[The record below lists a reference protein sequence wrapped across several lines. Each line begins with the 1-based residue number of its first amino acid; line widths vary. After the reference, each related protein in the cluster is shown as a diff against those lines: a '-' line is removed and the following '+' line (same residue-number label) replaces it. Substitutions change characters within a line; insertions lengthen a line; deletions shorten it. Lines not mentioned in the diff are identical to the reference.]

1 MKLIECVPNFSEGR
15 RPEVVGAIRD
25 AIAAV
30 EGVTILDASSDES
43 HNRSVITFVVPMEHA
58 VQAAFEGIR
67 AAAERIDL
75 RQHTGEHPRIGAADV
90 VPFVP
95 LEDSTMDDCI
105 ELARQLGAR
114 VGKELEI
121 PVFLYERA
129 ASTPARKN
137 LADVRR
143 GQFEGLRDELGTN
156 PERVPD
162 FGPNAIHA
170 SAGAVAIGARPF
182 LVAYNVYLGDAA
194 NLALAKS
201 IAKQVRESSGGF
213 KAVKGLGLEVDGQAQ
228 VSMNLVD
235 TDQTALHTVFDF
247 IAAKAKEEGV
257 DVSWSEIIGLVPERV
272 LFDSAKDHLKLRDF
286 TPDQVLER
294 QVARA
299 MRASSDA
306 SASAAQHGSSPS
318 RTANE
323 FLAAIASS
331 DPVPGGGSV
340 SAYAGALA
348 SALVRMVAG
357 LTIGRKKYASV
368 EPEMTIVASNAD
380 ALAESLSQLVER
392 DADAYAKVSAAYKL
406 PKEPDSAMAQRSS
419 AITESLLFAA
429 EVPLETARLCAQ
441 AAELAVSVAAKGN
454 SNAVTDAGVAA
465 LLASAGC
472 RGAAFNVRINVASL
486 EDRSAGK
493 HLEDEAR
500 SLVEKTEA
508 FAKEACALVEQA
520 LSN

>member
-1 MKLIECVPNFSEGR
+1 
-15 RPEVVGAIRD
+15 
-25 AIAAV
+25 
-30 EGVTILDASSDES
+30 
-43 HNRSVITFVVPMEHA
+43 
-58 VQAAFEGIR
+58 
-67 AAAERIDL
+67 
-75 RQHTGEHPRIGAADV
+75 
-90 VPFVP
+90 
-95 LEDSTMDDCI
+95 MDDCI
-105 ELARQLGAR
+105 ELARQLGKR
-114 VGKELEI
+114 VGEELQI

-129 ASTPARKN
+129 ASAPSRKN

-156 PERVPD
+156 PDRVPD
-162 FGPNAIHA
+162 FGPNAIHP

-182 LVAYNVYLGDAA
+182 LVAYNVYLGGAA
-194 NLALAKS
+194 NLPLAKS

-247 IAAKAKEEGV
+247 IAAKARDEGV
-257 DVSWSEIIGLVPERV
+257 DVTWSEIIGLVPERV
-272 LFDSAKDHLKLRDF
+272 LFESAKDHLKLRDF

-299 MRASSDA
+299 MRASTEA
-306 SASAAQHGSSPS
+306 SAIAPQNTGSSQT
-318 RTANE
+318 TAQE

-368 EPEMTIVASNAD
+368 EPEMTVIASNAD
-380 ALAESLSQLVER
+380 TLAESLSRLVER
-392 DADAYAKVSAAYKL
+392 DADAYARVSAAYKL
-406 PKEPDSAMAQRSS
+406 PKEPEGAMAERKKQ
-419 AITESLLFAA
+419 ITDSLLFAA

-441 AAELAVSVAAKGN
+441 AAALATSVAAKGN

-472 RGAAFNVRINVASL
+472 RGAAFNVRINIASL
-486 EDRSAGK
+486 DDRSAGQ
-493 HLEDEAR
+493 HLADEAR
-500 SLVEKTEA
+500 DLVDKTEGY
-508 FAKEACALVEQA
+508 AKEACALVEQA

>member
-15 RPEVVGAIRD
+15 RPEVVAAIRD

-43 HNRSVITFVVPMEHA
+43 HNRSVITFVAPIEHA
-58 VQAAFEGIR
+58 VHAAFEGMR
-67 AAAERIDL
+67 VAAERIDL
-75 RQHTGEHPRIGAADV
+75 RSHAGEHPRIGATDV

-105 ELARQLGAR
+105 ALARQLAERAAR
-114 VGKELEI
+114 ELGI
-121 PVFLYERA
+121 PVYLYERA
-129 ASTPARKN
+129 ATRDSRRN

-143 GQFEGLRDELGTN
+143 GQFEGLRDEIGAN
-156 PERVPD
+156 PEREPD
-162 FGPNAIHA
+162 FGPREIHPT
-170 SAGAVAIGARPF
+170 AGATAIGARPF

-194 NLALAKS
+194 NLPLAKS

-247 IAAKAKEEGV
+247 ISEKARAEGV
-257 DVSWSEIIGLVPERV
+257 EVTWSEIIGLVPERV
-272 LFDSAKDHLKLRDF
+272 LFEGAKDHLALRDF

-299 MRASSDA
+299 MRASAVGTPGA
-306 SASAAQHGSSPS
+306 SSATP
-318 RTANE
+318 TD
-323 FLAAIASS
+323 FLAAISSS

-348 SALVRMVAG
+348 AALVRMVAG
-357 LTIGRKKYASV
+357 LTVGKKKYAAV
-368 EPEMTIVASNAD
+368 EPEMTVVAASAD
-380 ALAESLSQLVER
+380 SVAHSLSELVDR
-392 DADAYAKVSAAYKL
+392 DADAYAAVSAAYKL
-406 PKEPDSAMAQRSS
+406 PKDSPERSEQ
-419 AITESLLFAA
+419 ITNALLGAA

-441 AAELAVSVAAKGN
+441 AAELAATVAAKGN

-472 RGAAFNVRINVASL
+472 KGAAYNVRINVGSL
-486 EDRSAGK
+486 SDRSLGA
-493 HLEDEAR
+493 HLEAEANELVTIAAKYADEACGF
-500 SLVEKTEA
+500 VER
-508 FAKEACALVEQA
+508 A
-520 LSN
+520 LST

>member
-25 AIAAV
+25 AIAGV
-30 EGVTILDASSDES
+30 TGVTILDASSDES
-43 HNRSVITFVVPMEHA
+43 HNRSVMTFVVPAEHA

-75 RQHTGEHPRIGAADV
+75 RQHQGEHPRIGATDV

-95 LEDSTMDDCI
+95 LEDATMEDCV
-105 ELARQLGAR
+105 ELAKQLGAR
-114 VGKELEI
+114 VGKELQI
-121 PVFLYERA
+121 PVYLYERA
-129 ASTPARKN
+129 ATRDARRN

-143 GQFEGLRDELGTN
+143 GQFEGLRDEIETN
-156 PERVPD
+156 PDRVPD
-162 FGPNAIHA
+162 FGPAKIHQ

-182 LVAYNVYLGDAA
+182 LVAYNVYLGDAQH
-194 NLALAKS
+194 LPLAKS
-201 IAKQVRESSGGF
+201 IAKAVRESSGGF

-247 IAAKAKEEGV
+247 ISEKAKAEGA
-257 DVSWSEIIGLVPERV
+257 DVTWSEIIGLVPERV
-272 LFDSAKDHLKLRDF
+272 LFDASKDHLKLREF

-299 MRASSDA
+299 MRASGDA
-306 SASAAQHGSSPS
+306 APAKGAPAADD
-318 RTANE
+318 

-340 SAYAGALA
+340 SAYAGALS
-348 SALVRMVAG
+348 SALTRMVAG

-368 EPEMTIVASNAD
+368 EPEMTVVAASAD
-380 ALAESLSQLVER
+380 KMTALLSQLVQR
-392 DADAYAKVSAAYKL
+392 DADAYAEVSAAYKL
-406 PKEPDSAMAQRSS
+406 PKDSPDRLAAIDKALIGAAQ
-419 AITESLLFAA
+419 
-429 EVPLETARLCAQ
+429 VPLETARLCAD
-441 AAELAVSVAAKGN
+441 AAELAASVASKGN

-472 RGAAFNVRINVASL
+472 RGAAFNVRVNVSSL
-486 EDRSAGK
+486 ADRSPGK
-493 HLEDEAR
+493 HLEAEALE
-500 SLVEKTEA
+500 LVKRAEA
-508 FAKEACALVEQA
+508 HAAEACALVETT